1 MINLHYISKV
11 KFSKHPRPY
20 LVKKR
25 IRYFFATEKNPMNGI
40 EKAQKK
46 TRLMPSF
53 GVVGVDGFEPPTLC
67 L

>member
-11 KFSKHPRPY
+11 KFSKHPQPY

-25 IRYFFATEKNPMNGI
+25 IRYFFATEKKSNEWDREG
-40 EKAQKK
+40 AKK